1 MCIRD
6 RTRTEIREL
15 TFELLYS
22 LEIQKM
28 EQEEYNEQIELFL
41 VEQNVSQEK
50 AKTYMTETINGIAKN
65 KEEILELI
73 SQNLKEK
80 WDISR
85 VSKINITLLKLATY
99 EIVYTELP
107 YKVVVNEAVEI
118 AKKYGDDTSPA
129 FINGVLAN
137 IIKQTGI
144 ANEE

>member
-1 MCIRD
+1 M
-6 RTRTEIREL
+6 TRTEMREL
-15 TFELLYS
+15 TFGLLYS

-28 EQEEYNEQIELFL
+28 EQQEYNEQIELFL
-41 VEQNVSQEK
+41 VEQNVNQEK
-50 AKTYMTETINGIAKN
+50 VKTYMTETINGIAKN

>member
-1 MCIRD
+1 M
-6 RTRTEIREL
+6 TRTEIREL

-28 EQEEYNEQIELFL
+28 EQQEYNEQIELFL

-129 FINGVLAN
+129 FLNGVLAN

>member
-1 MCIRD
+1 M
-6 RTRTEIREL
+6 TRTEIREL

-28 EQEEYNEQIELFL
+28 EQQEYNEQIELFL

-144 ANEE
+144 ATEE

>member
-1 MCIRD
+1 M
-6 RTRTEIREL
+6 TRTEIREL

-65 KEEILELI
+65 KEKILELI

>member
-1 MCIRD
+1 M
-6 RTRTEIREL
+6 TRTEIREL

-28 EQEEYNEQIELFL
+28 EQQEYNEQIELFL

-85 VSKINITLLKLATY
+85 VSKITITLLKLATY

>member
-1 MCIRD
+1 M
-6 RTRTEIREL
+6 TRTEIRKL

-28 EQEEYNEQIELFL
+28 EQEEYNEQIKLFL

-50 AKTYMTETINGIAKN
+50 AKTYMTETVNGIAKN
-65 KEEILELI
+65 KEKILELI

-85 VSKINITLLKLATY
+85 VSKINLTLLKLATY
-99 EIVYTELP
+99 EIMYTELP

>member
-1 MCIRD
+1 M
-6 RTRTEIREL
+6 TRTEIREL

-28 EQEEYNEQIELFL
+28 EQQEYNEQIELFL

-137 IIKQTGI
+137 IIKQTEI

>member
-1 MCIRD
+1 M
-6 RTRTEIREL
+6 TRTEIREL

-28 EQEEYNEQIELFL
+28 EKEEYNEQIELFL

-50 AKTYMTETINGIAKN
+50 AKTYMTETVNGIAKN
-65 KEEILELI
+65 KEKILELI

-85 VSKINITLLKLATY
+85 VSKINLTLLKLATY
-99 EIVYTELP
+99 EIMYTELP

-118 AKKYGDDTSPA
+118 AKKYGNDTSPA

>member
-1 MCIRD
+1 M
-6 RTRTEIREL
+6 TRTEIREL

-50 AKTYMTETINGIAKN
+50 AKTYMTETVNGIAKN
-65 KEEILELI
+65 KEKILELI

-85 VSKINITLLKLATY
+85 VSKINLTLLKLATY
-99 EIVYTELP
+99 EIMYTELP

-137 IIKQTGI
+137 IIKQTGK

>member
-1 MCIRD
+1 M
-6 RTRTEIREL
+6 TRTEIREL

-118 AKKYGDDTSPA
+118 AKKYGDD
-129 FINGVLAN
+129 
-137 IIKQTGI
+137 
-144 ANEE
+144 

>member
-1 MCIRD
+1 M
-6 RTRTEIREL
+6 TRTEMREL

-28 EQEEYNEQIELFL
+28 EQQEYNEQIELFL

>member
-1 MCIRD
+1 M
-6 RTRTEIREL
+6 TRTEMREL

-28 EQEEYNEQIELFL
+28 EKEEYNEQIELFL
-41 VEQNVSQEK
+41 VEQNISQEK
-50 AKTYMTETINGIAKN
+50 AKTYMTETVNGIAKN
-65 KEEILELI
+65 KEKILELI

-85 VSKINITLLKLATY
+85 VSKINLTLLKLATY
-99 EIVYTELP
+99 EIMYTELP

-118 AKKYGDDTSPA
+118 AKKYGNDTSPA

>member
-1 MCIRD
+1 M
-6 RTRTEIREL
+6 TRTEIREL

-28 EQEEYNEQIELFL
+28 EQQEYNEQIELFL

-50 AKTYMTETINGIAKN
+50 AKTYMTETIKGIAKN

>member
-1 MCIRD
+1 M
-6 RTRTEIREL
+6 TRTETREL

-28 EQEEYNEQIELFL
+28 EQEEYNEQIKLFL

-50 AKTYMTETINGIAKN
+50 AKTYMTETINGITKN
-65 KEEILELI
+65 KEKILELI

-99 EIVYTELP
+99 EIMYTELP

-137 IIKQTGI
+137 IIKQTRI